1 MNIKNEIIELDN
13 GAGDVISVTPNEL
26 AMFNEK
32 EIVYQAGEGHLTS
45 NIDEALDLI
54 NKDMSEADDIYS
66 ELGEEIYNKFFEK
79 YLNEDEKELVREYYD
94 EIYGME
100 VSSIIALYEEEIED

>member
-13 GAGDVISVTPNEL
+13 GAGDVISITPNEL

-32 EIVYQAGEGHLTS
+32 VIVYQAGEGHLTS

-66 ELGEEIYNKFFEK
+66 EFGEEIYNKFFEK
-79 YLNEDEKELVREYYD
+79 TLDETEKELVREYYD

-100 VSSIIALYEEEIED
+100 VASVIDLLKEATEE

>member
-13 GAGDVISVTPNEL
+13 GAGDIISITPNEL
-26 AMFNEK
+26 ATFNEK
-32 EIVYQAGEGHLTS
+32 EIVYQAGEGHLTN
-45 NIDEALDLI
+45 NIDEALALI

-79 YLNEDEKELVREYYD
+79 TLDETEKQSVREYYD
-94 EIYGME
+94 ETYGME
-100 VSSIIALYEEEIED
+100 VSYIMDLFKQTIEE

>member
-1 MNIKNEIIELDN
+1 
-13 GAGDVISVTPNEL
+13 
-26 AMFNEK
+26 MFNEK

-66 ELGEEIYNKFFEK
+66 EFGEEIYNKFFEK
-79 YLNEDEKELVREYYD
+79 TLDETEKELVREYYD

-100 VSSIIALYEEEIED
+100 VASVIDLLKEATEE